1 MTEEPM
7 TVREVNQEIKH
18 LADTTGLRLDG
29 LTARMDTMVRSQ
41 ERTEIALVEH
51 GKTSQAMAERF
62 NARSHER
69 MDKIQHSLETFKE
82 DVEKSI
88 AAVKDEY
95 AKKLT
100 SMIFSSGGAV
110 ISGLAVL
117 ALALFNGWLKVVS
130 E

>member
-41 ERTEIALVEH
+41 ERTEAALVEH

-62 NARSHER
+62 NVRSHER

-82 DVEKSI
+82 DVDKSI
-88 AAVKDEY
+88 AAVKDEFS
-95 AKKLT
+95 KKHT

>member
-1 MTEEPM
+1 MNEEPM
-7 TVREVNQEIKH
+7 TVREVNQEVKH

-29 LTARMDTMVRSQ
+29 LTSRMDTMVRSQ
-41 ERTEIALVEH
+41 ERTEAALVEH

-62 NARSHER
+62 NTRSHER
-69 MDKIQHSLETFKE
+69 MDKMQHNLEYFKD

-88 AAVKDEY
+88 TAVKDDFS
-95 AKKLT
+95 KKLN
-100 SMIFSSGGAV
+100 SLIFSSGGAV
-110 ISGLAVL
+110 ITSLAVL